1 MMITKI
7 INFMEK
13 ISYINLMFIGSSFF
27 GFFIILLTIK
37 RNVWNTLD
45 IILIISGITLLLM
58 GLLLKLRGGQDIER
72 VTLKDMDNM
81 AKRNINSQKLEY
93 TYLNQIEIKNY
104 FSIKNI
110 ELLNLKD
117 KKEIY
122 FVGKNGDGKT
132 VLLQAILLALKK
144 EYAGRVIEYIRD
156 IQNEMS
162 LWVEV
167 SDYPNK
173 YHSNLDIKNVFAYG
187 INRNKIDKNFDKYG
201 YMGLFDSSDFRDT
214 TYLKDPIDILNKKE
228 KLVEAFIKEMNKY
241 ILLDNLEIKRDKKRI
256 YFIENDIEIEFDKL
270 SEGYKSSIIWVTDLF
285 SRLLENQKDIK
296 KIQEFRAIVL
306 IDEIDL
312 YLHPKWQYAF
322 VNGLREM
329 FPLIQFFIIT
339 HSPTIIL
346 GASMDAVYY
355 HIYKENGETKVSEQQ
370 EVKNDFLNDIQTD
383 IFNFDVNEERINNPT
398 NDNKRRQ
405 QRAKEGLLNL
415 IETIEQEEK

>member
-1 MMITKI
+1 LMITKI

-27 GFFIILLTIK
+27 GFFIISLTIK